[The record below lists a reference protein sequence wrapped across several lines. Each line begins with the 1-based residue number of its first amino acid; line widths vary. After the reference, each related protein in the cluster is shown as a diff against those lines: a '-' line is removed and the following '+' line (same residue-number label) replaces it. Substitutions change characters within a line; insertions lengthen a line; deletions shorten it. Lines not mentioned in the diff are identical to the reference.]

1 MRRVSH
7 RIKIKPAVICLSQSS
22 CTKSP
27 CNKSRVLEE
36 PVPKALIKKNG
47 IEKPV
52 LEDSVLQ
59 TPVLLVPARSCRW
72 HERTKAGVEISI
84 VWSMRCSGCAS

>member
-7 RIKIKPAVICLSQSS
+7 RIKIKHAVICLSQS
-22 CTKSP
+22 P
-27 CNKSRVLEE
+27 CNKSPVLEE